1 MAKVQS
7 SFIETQKMIANENI
21 MFNKVTETF
30 GHIHQ
35 KLENIAAISEE
46 NSAVTEETLAA
57 IEEQNKMVVEI
68 AQSMDKISALSK
80 ELQEMGKEE

>member
-1 MAKVQS
+1 
-7 SFIETQKMIANENI
+7 MIANENI
-21 MFNKVTETF
+21 MLNKVTETF

-35 KLENIAAISEE
+35 KLEIAAISEE